1 MLPAILGAA
10 KQQHGTLW
18 TIQQQWRELVGK
30 SLAVHTKPVSFRRG
44 RLVIH
49 AERSGDS
56 FTLNY
61 QRQQLLSRLQ
71 ENASIEELIIRV
83 GEIPRGAKSGRR
95 GEKAR

>member
-10 KQQHGTLW
+10 RQQYGTLW
-18 TIQQQWRELVGK
+18 TIQQRWRDLVGK
-30 SLAVHTKPVSFRRG
+30 GLAAHTKPVSFRQG

-49 AERSGDS
+49 ADRSGDS

-71 ENASIEELIIRV
+71 EHASVEELIIRV
-83 GEIPRGAKSGRR
+83 GEISRGIKPGRR